1 MKSIVSKMVAV
12 VMVGALT
19 SVIAFAKVHK
29 EKVTFDSDI
38 KVNGTVVKKGTYDV
52 KFDDESGQLSIT
64 KNGKVVAQAMAKL
77 EQREKKANDFQLR
90 STTNGDETNLI
101 GVTFGGSD
109 KNVVITSSG
118 STTTGANYQSN
129 KLFPLRLEAL
139 IGFEA

>member
-19 SVIAFAKVHK
+19 SVVAFAKVHK

-38 KVNGTVVKKGTYDV
+38 KVNGAVVKKGTYDV
-52 KFDDESGQLSIT
+52 KFDDESGQLSIE

-118 STTTGANYQSN
+118 STTTGAN
-129 KLFPLRLEAL
+129 
-139 IGFEA
+139 

>member
-1 MKSIVSKMVAV
+1 MKSIVSKVAAV

-19 SVIAFAKVHK
+19 SVVAFAKVHK

-38 KVNGTVVKKGTYDV
+38 KVNGAVVKKGTYDV
-52 KFDDESGQLSIT
+52 KFDDESGQLSIL

-118 STTTGANYQSN
+118 STTTGAN
-129 KLFPLRLEAL
+129 
-139 IGFEA
+139 

>member
-1 MKSIVSKMVAV
+1 MKSIVSKVMAV
-12 VMVGALT
+12 LMVGALT
-19 SVIAFAKVHK
+19 GVVALAKVHK

-90 STTNGDETNLI
+90 STVNGDETNLTGI
-101 GVTFGGSD
+101 TFGGSD
-109 KNVVITSSG
+109 KNIVITSGGS
-118 STTTGANYQSN
+118 STTGTN
-129 KLFPLRLEAL
+129 
-139 IGFEA
+139 

>member
-1 MKSIVSKMVAV
+1 MVAV

-19 SVIAFAKVHK
+19 SVMAFAKVHK

-90 STTNGDETNLI
+90 STTTGDETNLI

-118 STTTGANYQSN
+118 STTTGAN
-129 KLFPLRLEAL
+129 
-139 IGFEA
+139 

>member
-1 MKSIVSKMVAV
+1 MKSIVRKIGAV

-19 SVIAFAKVHK
+19 SVVAFAKVHK

-38 KVNGTVVKKGTYDV
+38 KVNGTVVKKGSYDV

-77 EQREKKANDFQLR
+77 EQREKKAGDFQLR
-90 STTNGDETNLI
+90 STTDNGETNLI

-109 KNVVITSSG
+109 KNVVITGSG
-118 STTTGANYQSN
+118 ATTTGAN
-129 KLFPLRLEAL
+129 
-139 IGFEA
+139 

>member
-19 SVIAFAKVHK
+19 SVMAFAKVHK

-90 STTNGDETNLI
+90 STTTGDETNLI

-118 STTTGANYQSN
+118 STTTGAN
-129 KLFPLRLEAL
+129 
-139 IGFEA
+139 

>member
-19 SVIAFAKVHK
+19 SVVAFAKVQK

-38 KVNGTVVKKGTYDV
+38 KVNGTVVKKGTYEL

-64 KNGKVVAQAMAKL
+64 KNGKVVAQAMAKA

-90 STTNGDETNLI
+90 STSDKGETNLI
-101 GVTFGGSD
+101 GVTFNGSD
-109 KNVVITSSG
+109 KNVVITGSG
-118 STTTGANYQSN
+118 SSTTGAN
-129 KLFPLRLEAL
+129 
-139 IGFEA
+139 

>member
-19 SVIAFAKVHK
+19 SVVAFAKVQK

-38 KVNGTVVKKGTYDV
+38 KVNGTLVKKGTYEL

-64 KNGKVVAQAMAKL
+64 KNGKVVAQAMAKA

-90 STTNGDETNLI
+90 STSDNGETNLI
-101 GVTFGGSD
+101 GVTFNGSD

-118 STTTGANYQSN
+118 SSTTGAN
-129 KLFPLRLEAL
+129 
-139 IGFEA
+139 